1 LKSIDYSGET
11 FAALSRQSYISLAT
25 ATKKG
30 TTMRYP
36 SLNLFLLACI
46 AMLASGCVSVKG
58 PPNKLDPLES
68 YNRTMFKINDSVDRA
83 VLKPVSRTY
92 DKITPSPLKKGFKNF
107 FSNIG
112 EIPVVFND
120 LLQLKFQQA
129 AYDTSRF
136 FINSI
141 LGLGGFLDIAADAG
155 LEKHDEDFGQT
166 LGKWGV
172 PSGPYFV
179 IPILG
184 PSTIRDSVS
193 KLADAPLK
201 PLGYVTPDGAKYGL
215 YAADGVVTR
224 ASFLGASNVLGEA
237 ALDPYVFV
245 RDAFLQRRLKA
256 IYDGKV
262 PQAKLDEL
270 EEAQDPIDTKPEP
283 KTEPKVE
290 KPMEQKVEPKADAA
304 K

>member
-1 LKSIDYSGET
+1 MRNAYLK
-11 FAALSRQSYISLAT
+11 F
-25 ATKKG
+25 
-30 TTMRYP
+30 
-36 SLNLFLLACI
+36 FLLASI
-46 AMLASGCVSVKG
+46 AMLTTGCVSVKG
-58 PPNKLDPLES
+58 PTSKMDPLES
-68 YNRTMFKINDSVDRA
+68 YNRTMFKINDSVDKA

-92 DKITPSPLKKGFKNF
+92 DKITPSPLKKAFRNF

-112 EIPVVFND
+112 EIPVVFNG

-136 FINSI
+136 LINST
-141 LGLGGFLDIAADAG
+141 LGLGGFLDVAADAG

-179 IPILG
+179 LPVLG
-184 PSTIRDSVS
+184 PSTIRDSAGR
-193 KLADAPLK
+193 LADAPLK
-201 PLGYVTPDGAKYGL
+201 PIGYITPDAAKYSI

-224 ASFLGASNVLGEA
+224 ASLLGASNVLGEA

-245 RDAFLQRRLKA
+245 RDAYLQRRLKQV
-256 IYDGKV
+256 YDGKV
-262 PQAKLDEL
+262 PQEKLDEL
-270 EEAQDPIDTKPEP
+270 EEADDPVDPKPAAKPE
-283 KTEPKVE
+283 TEKKIDS
-290 KPMEQKVEPKADAA
+290 KPDPA

>member
-1 LKSIDYSGET
+1 MLHPN
-11 FAALSRQSYISLAT
+11 R
-25 ATKKG
+25 
-30 TTMRYP
+30 
-36 SLNLFLLACI
+36 NLFLLICI
-46 AMLASGCVSVKG
+46 ALLSGGCVSVPG
-58 PPNKLDPLES
+58 PTSKADPLES
-68 YNRTMFKINDSVDRA
+68 YNRTMFKINDSVDKA

-112 EIPVVFND
+112 EVPVVFND

-136 FINSI
+136 FINTI

-179 IPILG
+179 LPILG

-193 KLADAPLK
+193 RLADAPLK
-201 PLGYVTPDGAKYGL
+201 PIGYVSPNSAKYGL
-215 YAADGVVTR
+215 YASDGVVTR
-224 ASFLGASNVLGEA
+224 ASLLGASNVLGEA

-245 RDAFLQRRLKA
+245 RDGYLQRRLKQV
-256 IYDGKV
+256 YDGKV
-262 PQAKLDEL
+262 PQEKLDEL
-270 EEAQDPIDTKPEP
+270 EDAEDPVDRKPAAKPEA
-283 KTEPKVE
+283 KSDAERKNE
-290 KPMEQKVEPKADAA
+290 SKPETTK
-304 K
+304 

>member
-1 LKSIDYSGET
+1 MRHPYLQ
-11 FAALSRQSYISLAT
+11 LLLLVCVAT
-25 ATKKG
+25 
-30 TTMRYP
+30 
-36 SLNLFLLACI
+36 LNT
-46 AMLASGCVSVKG
+46 GCVSVNG
-58 PPNKLDPLES
+58 PTSKADPLES
-68 YNRTMFKINDSVDRA
+68 YNRTMFKINDSVDKA

-92 DKITPSPLKKGFKNF
+92 DKITPSPLKKALRNF

-112 EIPVVFND
+112 EIPVVFNG

-136 FINSI
+136 LINST
-141 LGLGGFLDIAADAG
+141 LGLGGFLDVAADAG

-184 PSTIRDSVS
+184 PSTIRDSAGRIVDS
-193 KLADAPLK
+193 PLK
-201 PLGYVTPDGAKYGL
+201 PIGYVTPDAAKYSI

-224 ASFLGASNVLGEA
+224 ASLLGASNVLGEA

-245 RDAFLQRRLKA
+245 RDAYLQRRLKQV
-256 IYDGKV
+256 YDGKV
-262 PQAKLDEL
+262 PQEKLDEL
-270 EEAQDPIDTKPEP
+270 EEAEDPVDTKP
-283 KTEPKVE
+283 
-290 KPMEQKVEPKADAA
+290 AA
-304 K
+304 KPETEKKIDLKPDPAK